1 MSIAAIILCVLCA
14 NQRNNQAYA
23 EQFRSCRRRL
33 NCRSLHD
40 CLASV
45 QPVGCSSPASAL
57 TCRDMKVLVI
67 GANGNTGTR
76 VVRNLVSGPHD
87 PIAMIRES
95 AQRPKFDDMGV
106 PTVVADLEY
115 PIDHAVK
122 GCDAVI
128 FAAGSGGHTGK
139 DKTVLVDYIGAI
151 RAIVTA
157 QVQGA
162 RRFVML
168 SALNAEVN
176 STSGIAHYHKAKA
189 HADNHLRE
197 TDLDYTIICPG
208 GLHDEPGTGRVS
220 VSSETHGQG
229 VTSRDNLAVALVTC
243 LDPPNTH
250 GKTFSLLDG
259 DTPLEQALPGV

>member
-1 MSIAAIILCVLCA
+1 
-14 NQRNNQAYA
+14 
-23 EQFRSCRRRL
+23 
-33 NCRSLHD
+33 
-40 CLASV
+40 
-45 QPVGCSSPASAL
+45 
-57 TCRDMKVLVI
+57 MKVLVI
-67 GANGNTGTR
+67 GGNGNTGTR

-139 DKTVLVDYIGAI
+139 DKTVLVDHIGAI
-151 RAIVTA
+151 RAILTA

-176 STSGIAHYHKAKA
+176 STSRIAHYHKAKA

-208 GLHDEPGTGRVS
+208 GLHDDPGTDRVT
-220 VSSETHGQG
+220 VSLATHGEG
-229 VTSRDNLAVALVTC
+229 ITSRDNLALALVAC
-243 LDPPNTH
+243 LDLPNTR

-259 DTPLEQALPGV
+259 DTPLEQALRGI